1 MAIYFRIIPDTTLN
15 NSCSCQI
22 ARQISIFLMVTSV
35 PWSWFN
41 LATYTTCQGRTH
53 RVTCAL
59 VFSSCEPPPT
69 TTEEEKLV
77 ILKRTGVCALK
88 DSAGTSI
95 AILTW
100 STMWEE
106 RRRVEGKLLYRLLL
120 SIPDGLWSIPTLFP
134 TKNYPSTNIPYE
146 FRIPPHHKTKVDDP
160 TNYQNIRIS
169 KKKQP

>member
-1 MAIYFRIIPDTTLN
+1 MSN
-15 NSCSCQI
+15 CN
-22 ARQISIFLMVTSV
+22 QISKFLMDASV

-41 LATYTTCQGRTH
+41 VAAYTTCQESTH
-53 RVTCAL
+53 RVTCAQVL
-59 VFSSCEPPPT
+59 SSCEPPST

-77 ILKRTGVCALK
+77 ILKRTGDCALK
-88 DSAGTSI
+88 DSAGTSK

-106 RRRVEGKLLYRLLL
+106 WRRVEGKLLYRLLL

-134 TKNYPSTNIPYE
+134 TKSYPSTNIPYE
-146 FRIPPHHKTKVDDP
+146 FRIPPHHKTEVDDP

-169 KKKQP
+169 KKNQA